1 MVDWYRQGNAFF
13 QVREFAGKD
22 KLVLAG
28 SGCESTRQTIELT
41 RAMALEGGADVAVIV
56 TPCYFKGRMNGEAL
70 KQHFKAVA
78 DNSPIPIVLYS
89 VPANTG

>member
-41 RAMALEGGADVAVIV
+41 RAMAWEGGAARQGQLASFSLVRGD
-56 TPCYFKGRMNGEAL
+56 C
-70 KQHFKAVA
+70 
-78 DNSPIPIVLYS
+78 
-89 VPANTG
+89 